1 MYSSPSSNQ
10 SAMAEALI
18 TRSGKLLQNGTPRS
32 LKASLKASSQAI
44 AIIERIQSPDNPQW
58 ANSLA
63 AALLNHGKGAA
74 SLGTENSRALARNDF
89 LRARDILRTI
99 KDMDHPWPRRNL
111 TISLFSLSMLS
122 LDEGK
127 IEKAI
132 KFARSSLE
140 LQSPYE
146 LKTKDDMILSL
157 SARWSLC
164 NALSE
169 SMQVSPQNNEN
180 TLSEILKF
188 TDEALSL
195 TLTPL
200 QLSDERFLKYATGFY
215 RLTSRLIALLR
226 PETLSEFLAQCHH
239 KVAFLHRGES
249 YFLTDARDGAEPTE
263 ETTRRMPIDDPKNSL
278 LNHQRSLLNSI
289 AQTRIEYLEA
299 TQSKRDSNHRMPA
312 FELSVN

>member
-10 SAMAEALI
+10 SALADTLI
-18 TRSGKLLQNGTPRS
+18 TRSGKLLQNGTPGS

-44 AIIERIQSPDNPQW
+44 AIIEQIQSPDNPQW
-58 ANSLA
+58 INSLA
-63 AALLNHGKGAA
+63 AALLNHGKAAA

-99 KDMDHPWPRRNL
+99 KDVDHPWPRRNL
-111 TISLFSLSMLS
+111 VISLFSLSMLS

-132 KFARSSLE
+132 KFARNSLE

-164 NALSE
+164 NALGE
-169 SMQVSPQNNEN
+169 SIQVSPQNNEN
-180 TLSEILKF
+180 ALSEILKC

-195 TLTPL
+195 TLTRL
-200 QLSDERFLKYATGFY
+200 QLSDERFLEYATGFY

-226 PETLSEFLAQCHH
+226 PETVSEFLAQCHH
-239 KVAFLHRGES
+239 KVAFINRGES
-249 YFLTDARDGAEPTE
+249 YVLNDARARAESTA
-263 ETTRRMPIDDPKNSL
+263 ETMRRMPIDDPNNSL
-278 LNHQRSLLNSI
+278 VNHQRSLLSSI
-289 AQTRIEYLEA
+289 VQSQIEYLE
-299 TQSKRDSNHRMPA
+299 THSKQKRQQPPNA
-312 FELSVN
+312 CF

>member
-1 MYSSPSSNQ
+1 MYSSPSSKQ
-10 SAMAEALI
+10 SALADTLI
-18 TRSGKLLQNGTPRS
+18 TRSGKLLQNGTTKN

-44 AIIERIQSPDNPQW
+44 AIIEQIQSPDNPQW
-58 ANSLA
+58 VNSLA

-74 SLGTENSRALARNDF
+74 SLGTESSRALARNDF

-99 KDMDHPWPRRNL
+99 KDVDHPWPRRNL
-111 TISLFSLSMLS
+111 AISLFSLSMLS
-122 LDEGK
+122 LDESK

-132 KFARSSLE
+132 EFARNALK

-169 SMQVSPQNNEN
+169 SMQVSPQNKKN

-195 TLTPL
+195 TLNPL
-200 QLSDERFLKYATGFY
+200 QLSDQRFLEYATGFY
-215 RLTSRLIALLR
+215 RLASRLIALLR

-239 KVAFLHRGES
+239 KVAFLPRGES
-249 YFLTDARDGAEPTE
+249 SALIAAQTCAEPTA
-263 ETTRRMPIDDPKNSL
+263 ETTRRMPIDDPNNSL
-278 LNHQRSLLNSI
+278 AIHQRSLLHSI
-289 AQTRIEYLEA
+289 EQTRILYLEA
-299 TQSKRDSNHRMPA
+299 HSKLKRPRPQSA
-312 FELSVN
+312 CF

>member
-10 SAMAEALI
+10 NALADTLI
-18 TRSGKLLQNGTPRS
+18 TRSGKLLQNGTPGS

-44 AIIERIQSPDNPQW
+44 DIIEHIQSPDNPQW
-58 ANSLA
+58 INSLA
-63 AALLNHGKGAA
+63 AALLNHGKAAA

-99 KDMDHPWPRRNL
+99 KDVDHPWPRRNL
-111 TISLFSLSMLS
+111 VISLFSLSMLS

-132 KFARSSLE
+132 KFARNSLE

-164 NALSE
+164 NALGE
-169 SMQVSPQNNEN
+169 SIQVSPQNNEN
-180 TLSEILKF
+180 ALSEILKC

-195 TLTPL
+195 TLTRL
-200 QLSDERFLKYATGFY
+200 QLSDERFLEYATGFY

-226 PETLSEFLAQCHH
+226 PETVSEFLAQCHH
-239 KVAFLHRGES
+239 KVAFINRGES
-249 YFLTDARDGAEPTE
+249 YVLNDARARAESTA
-263 ETTRRMPIDDPKNSL
+263 ETMRRMPIDDPNNSL
-278 LNHQRSLLNSI
+278 VNHQRSLLSSI
-289 AQTRIEYLEA
+289 AQSQIEYLE
-299 TQSKRDSNHRMPA
+299 THSKQKRQQPPNA
-312 FELSVN
+312 CF

>member
-10 SAMAEALI
+10 SALADTLI
-18 TRSGKLLQNGTPRS
+18 TRSGKLLQNGTPGS

-44 AIIERIQSPDNPQW
+44 AIIEQIQSPDNPQW
-58 ANSLA
+58 INSLA

-99 KDMDHPWPRRNL
+99 KDVDHPWPRRNL
-111 TISLFSLSMLS
+111 VISLFSLSMLS

-132 KFARSSLE
+132 KFARNSLE

-164 NALSE
+164 NALGE
-169 SMQVSPQNNEN
+169 SIQVSPQNNEN
-180 TLSEILKF
+180 ALSEILKC

-195 TLTPL
+195 TLTPI
-200 QLSDERFLKYATGFY
+200 QLSDERFLEYATGFY

-226 PETLSEFLAQCHH
+226 PETVSEFLAQCHH
-239 KVAFLHRGES
+239 KVDFINRGEC
-249 YFLTDARDGAEPTE
+249 YVLNDARARAEPTA
-263 ETTRRMPIDDPKNSL
+263 ETTRRMPIDDPNNSL
-278 LNHQRSLLNSI
+278 VNHQRSLLSSI
-289 AQTRIEYLEA
+289 AQTQIEYLE
-299 TQSKRDSNHRMPA
+299 THSKQKRQQPPNA
-312 FELSVN
+312 CF

>member
-58 ANSLA
+58 VNSLA

-180 TLSEILKF
+180 TLSEILKL
-188 TDEALSL
+188 TDEALYL
-195 TLTPL
+195 TLTPI

-249 YFLTDARDGAEPTE
+249 YFLTDARACAEPTE

-278 LNHQRSLLNSI
+278 VNHQRSLLKSI

-299 TQSKRDSNHRMPA
+299 HSKQKRQQPPNA
-312 FELSVN
+312 CF